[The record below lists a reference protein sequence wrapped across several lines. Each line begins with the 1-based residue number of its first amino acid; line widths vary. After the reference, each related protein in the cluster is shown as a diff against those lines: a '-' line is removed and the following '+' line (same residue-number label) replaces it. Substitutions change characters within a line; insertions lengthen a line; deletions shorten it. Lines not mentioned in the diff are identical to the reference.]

1 MEGLMK
7 RTLGIALVAGV
18 AFLVAVIAEAQANA
32 AGVRTKE
39 EAIREIVKMTGAED
53 MGRQVM
59 DQMRPA
65 LREAIPGLSDSFWNA
80 FMAEIKPGEMTD
92 LIVPVYS
99 RHFTLDEI
107 EQLIAFNKTPLG
119 QKVIAT
125 MPLVMK
131 ECMAA
136 GQEWGRE
143 LGERA
148 YRKAQAQRSKS
159 SSDK

>member
-1 MEGLMK
+1 MK
-7 RTLGIALVAGV
+7 RTLGLALIAGV
-18 AFLVAVIAEAQANA
+18 ALLAAASAGAQANA
-32 AGVRTKE
+32 PGLRTKE
-39 EAIREIVKMTGAED
+39 EAIRELVRMTGAED
-53 MGRQVM
+53 IGRQVM

-65 LREAIPGLSDSFWNA
+65 LREAIPGLPDSFWDA

-92 LIVPVYS
+92 RIVPVYS

-125 MPLVMK
+125 MPAVMK
-131 ECMAA
+131 ESMAA

-148 YRKAQAQRSKS
+148 YKKAQAQRSKS
-159 SSDK
+159 SSEK

>member
-1 MEGLMK
+1 MKKTRGLA
-7 RTLGIALVAGV
+7 LIGSVALLVAASAG
-18 AFLVAVIAEAQANA
+18 AQSNA
-32 AGVRTKE
+32 AGLRTKE
-39 EAIREIVKMTGAED
+39 AAIRELVRMTGAED

-65 LREAIPGLSDSFWNA
+65 LRDAIPGLSDSFWDA
-80 FMAEIKPGEMTD
+80 FLAEIKPGEMTD

-125 MPLVMK
+125 MPVVMK
-131 ECMAA
+131 ESMAA

-148 YRKAQAQRSKS
+148 YKKAQAQRSKAS
-159 SSDK
+159 SEK